1 MELHIFLFGLLL
13 SLFIP
18 VLKFV
23 VQMVCGLL
31 PRKLK
36 MSLKQFLI
44 DLNGGLW
51 FIGSVI
57 RTFIV
62 NPGTLH
68 DSEIKM
74 YVRLSVS

>member
-1 MELHIFLFGLLL
+1 
-13 SLFIP
+13 
-18 VLKFV
+18 
-23 VQMVCGLL
+23 
-31 PRKLK
+31 
-36 MSLKQFLI
+36 MSLKQFFI

-62 NPGTLH
+62 SPGTLN

-74 YVRLSVS
+74 YVVG